1 MEKPTHEQTGT
12 NKEKQPVGEKGTRTN
27 WHEDEEKQHEDKEKP
42 EPEET
47 EPQQPEP
54 EQPSGGAEALVD
66 SVQEPQETLEDKG
79 GEDCTICQRS

>member
-12 NKEKQPVGEKGTRTN
+12 NKKKQPVGEKGTRTN

-47 EPQQPEP
+47 
-54 EQPSGGAEALVD
+54 AMR
-66 SVQEPQETLEDKG
+66 
-79 GEDCTICQRS
+79 IRRNWQRTRRNWQ